1 MENTAALP
9 AAPAIEEFRCAH
21 VVMVV
26 PTSESSCRK
35 IVEVLG
41 PCLLMAAVVIIV
53 LFPAAALIAESR
65 DTQVLMV
72 AVVLMVVED
81 SKDDVA
87 IGAASPA
94 VHTGA
99 SRISRKKS
107 QRTFESIH
115 DQQLGR
121 DGELIAIVHAWLN
134 AVNAAD
140 VLTAFEKAAPPTAA
154 SSASAVK

>member
-1 MENTAALP
+1 M
-9 AAPAIEEFRCAH
+9 
-21 VVMVV
+21 MVTFV
-26 PTSESSCRK
+26 YA
-35 IVEVLG
+35 VEMLI
-41 PCLLMAAVVIIV
+41 AAVYPEHDAESVSAV
-53 LFPAAALIAESR
+53 LLPAAALIAEPR
-65 DTQVLMV
+65 DVHVFMV
-72 AVVLMVVED
+72 AVVLKVVEV
-81 SKDDVA
+81 SKDDA
-87 IGAASPA
+87 ATDAASPA
-94 VHTGA
+94 VHTGV
-99 SRISRKKS
+99 SRTSRKKS

>member
-72 AVVLMVVED
+72 VED

-87 IGAASPA
+87 IDAASPA